1 METKNTSIDNL
12 VGKLK
17 TGGIS
22 KTELFS
28 QLSALYEVDTGR
40 GEEEEPTNA
49 ASMSPKQED
58 NKYNSSEKRK
68 KIEDLLENF
77 KMSLD
82 NDDDENEEQDPVG
95 EMSRMAAVGG
105 GAEEELDVDGIQQ
118 STERVLKNLKES
130 MNSEFNF
137 NPYAEDE
144 TYSNVEHQESVE
156 SRFRYQNNA
165 AAQELANIPY
175 YERLYRPQY
184 GPRSREVRIK
194 QLEAI
199 MLSNEKKECSFKP
212 EIKKM
217 PGLHDNRDGGRM
229 AIVERLYA
237 WESKKKKNKKKKGI
251 ERVKKELDSCSF
263 KPELNKTSLML
274 SSCARQDIRNVSLRS
289 QARAKLVEREIRK
302 QQEAEFYEECT
313 FHPVINRN
321 SRDMV
326 SRNRSLQS
334 YSQRSKKNEQRVLEA
349 AMRECTFMPKTNPVK
364 KSMQAA
370 NLYLEMTPF
379 ERLSQPA
386 QKYANNEMWPDEYG
400 QYPDEER
407 PGRAR
412 EHSRI
417 SLVTTGISP
426 KNISAPSPSFLER
439 SRQHLERK
447 QRTVEKLLA
456 QEQERLYKPK
466 LNKKS
471 VKMAR
476 GKFYDRLGKDVTK
489 RTLSQTL
496 REKAKD
502 EVSRECT
509 FSPQINI
516 MSKNLKP
523 RSRKEMS
530 EGDVA
535 LRSSKLELA
544 RMYARKQELS
554 NVTFK
559 PQRHTKNR
567 FWDNYAKSRIKCTS
581 EPHSYTERVMEME
594 ARKQEHLERKK
605 AELEERELGMCT
617 FRPETKDAPEFV
629 KRIADSMKAS
639 KKNQKKKKIKPDW
652 K

>member
-237 WESKKKKNKKKKGI
+237 WESKKKKNKKKK
-251 ERVKKELDSCSF
+251 KK
-263 KPELNKTSLML
+263 
-274 SSCARQDIRNVSLRS
+274 R
-289 QARAKLVEREIRK
+289 
-302 QQEAEFYEECT
+302 
-313 FHPVINRN
+313 
-321 SRDMV
+321 
-326 SRNRSLQS
+326 
-334 YSQRSKKNEQRVLEA
+334 
-349 AMRECTFMPKTNPVK
+349 
-364 KSMQAA
+364 
-370 NLYLEMTPF
+370 
-379 ERLSQPA
+379 
-386 QKYANNEMWPDEYG
+386 
-400 QYPDEER
+400 
-407 PGRAR
+407 
-412 EHSRI
+412 
-417 SLVTTGISP
+417 
-426 KNISAPSPSFLER
+426 
-439 SRQHLERK
+439 
-447 QRTVEKLLA
+447 
-456 QEQERLYKPK
+456 
-466 LNKKS
+466 
-471 VKMAR
+471 
-476 GKFYDRLGKDVTK
+476 
-489 RTLSQTL
+489 
-496 REKAKD
+496 
-502 EVSRECT
+502 
-509 FSPQINI
+509 
-516 MSKNLKP
+516 
-523 RSRKEMS
+523 
-530 EGDVA
+530 
-535 LRSSKLELA
+535 
-544 RMYARKQELS
+544 
-554 NVTFK
+554 
-559 PQRHTKNR
+559 
-567 FWDNYAKSRIKCTS
+567 
-581 EPHSYTERVMEME
+581 
-594 ARKQEHLERKK
+594 
-605 AELEERELGMCT
+605 
-617 FRPETKDAPEFV
+617 
-629 KRIADSMKAS
+629 
-639 KKNQKKKKIKPDW
+639 
-652 K
+652 